1 MADSQAVRS
10 HPFSVYIELT
20 TGVFTRIPE
29 VIGDITTPE
38 ADRKEID
45 VTSHDSDA
53 EQFLLGLKTYGECS
67 FDMNLIP
74 GDATQ
79 EAIIDAGEA
88 NDTTYS
94 FKVTDSDTAP
104 TLELTFD
111 ARVKPV
117 SFSFPDDEQVRA
129 TVNLRSTGDVTLS
142 ELGS

>member
-74 GDATQ
+74 SDATQ

-94 FKVTDSDTAP
+94 FKVADSDTAP

-129 TVNLRSTGDVTLS
+129 TVNLRSTGDVTLT